1 MHIYLFVLY
10 LPNVI
15 FLPIS
20 QSRLLN
26 MIRFYSYIKL
36 LLIFLILFGFISIFT
51 IFYTLWRYSPELPSY
66 DSIIK
71 YKPNLSSRVYSS
83 DGLLLKSFYTEERIF
98 IPENRIPEI
107 VKFAFLS
114 SEDKNFYKHYGI
126 DLFAIS
132 RAFFTNIINTYSD
145 KRVVGASTI
154 TQQVVKNLLLS
165 NELSYT
171 RKIKEI
177 ILAIRI
183 ENILD
188 KSSILELYLN
198 DIYLGFGSY
207 GIGSAS
213 LNYFN
218 KSIYD
223 LELHEIAF
231 LAALPKAPN
240 NYNPKTNYIRA
251 IDRRNWVIDRMYA
264 NGYIK
269 IEDLK
274 YKNKPLEI
282 YKRND
287 TKYSD
292 ADYYFEEIRKEL
304 YSTFGKQRLY
314 SDGLIIKTALDS
326 SIQESANISLI
337 EGLVEY
343 EKRHGWHGL
352 IENTTLDNFL
362 TKKNDYIKINPF
374 YPNWDVVIIEKIYK
388 NKLEVFNQSNKLLK
402 IDLNNENNNW
412 LLKENFKKGDVI
424 YVSKINNTIVIN
436 QEPKVNGA
444 IIVLDPH
451 NGDIL
456 ALSGG
461 YSFSKSEFNR
471 ATQAKRQPGSA
482 FKPIVYLAA
491 LNEGYSPSTLILDAP
506 YVVDQGPGLPKWKPS
521 NYTDEFYGLTTM
533 RTGIEKSRNL
543 MTVRLANRI
552 GMNKIL
558 KMANTFD
565 IDEGFDD
572 NLSMSL
578 GSGVITLRDLT
589 NAYAIIAN
597 GGKKVKPKLITSI
610 YSKDG
615 KKIYD
620 TRLKKCTDCKVDEFS
635 LEINPPNLDE
645 NKQIVIDPR
654 LAYQIT
660 SMMEGVIK
668 RGTAKKLQEL
678 EVPIAGKTGTTNQN
692 KDAWFIGYTPDLVI
706 GVYVGYDQPKSL
718 GYKQTGSSVAVP
730 IFNKFAKKI
739 KINKNKKPFRIPS
752 GISFVRIDPSSGKV
766 SNTKGA
772 ISEPFILGSEPYS
785 NNINI
790 IDGLENFNNNSIS
803 GTGGLLE

>member
-1 MHIYLFVLY
+1 MNRLY
-10 LPNVI
+10 G
-15 FLPIS
+15 
-20 QSRLLN
+20 
-26 MIRFYSYIKL
+26 YIKL
-36 LLIFLILFGFISIFT
+36 LLILLFIFALISIST

-66 DSIIK
+66 ESIVN
-71 YKPNLSSRVYSS
+71 YKPNLSSRIYSS

-98 IPENRIPEI
+98 IPESRIPENI
-107 VKFAFLS
+107 KLAFLS
-114 SEDKNFYKHYGI
+114 AEDKNFYRHYGI
-126 DLFAIS
+126 DLFAIA
-132 RAFFTNIINTYSD
+132 RALFTNILNTYSD
-145 KRVVGASTI
+145 RRVVGASTI

-165 NELSYT
+165 NELSYV

-177 ILAIRI
+177 ILSVRI

-188 KSSILELYLN
+188 KNSILELYLN

-207 GIGSAS
+207 GIGTAS

-240 NYNPKTNYIRA
+240 NYNPKTNYLKA
-251 IDRRNWVIDRMYA
+251 IERRNWVIDRMYQ
-264 NGYIK
+264 NGFIK
-269 IEDLK
+269 EEDLI
-274 YKNKPLEI
+274 YKNKPLEVF
-282 YKRND
+282 KRND
-287 TKYSD
+287 RKFSE
-292 ADYYFEEIRKEL
+292 ADYFYEEIRKEL
-304 YSTFGKQRLY
+304 YSKFGKEKLY
-314 SDGLIIKTALDS
+314 SNGLIIKTALDTE
-326 SIQESANISLI
+326 IQKNANLSLI
-337 EGLVEY
+337 EGLIEY
-343 EKRHGWHGL
+343 EKKHGWHGL
-352 IENTTLDNFL
+352 IENTNFDNFF
-362 TKKNDYIKINPF
+362 KNQNYYKKINPF
-374 YPNWDVVIIEKIYK
+374 FPNWETVIVNKIYK
-388 NKLEVFNQSNKLLK
+388 SKIEVYDNSKGKLIVNLNGPDNRWLSNE
-402 IDLNNENNNW
+402 D
-412 LLKENFKKGDVI
+412 FKKGDVI
-424 YVSKINNTIVIN
+424 YIERNNNSYIIK
-436 QEPKVNGA
+436 QEPLVNGA
-444 IIVLDPH
+444 IIVMDPH

-461 YSFSKSEFNR
+461 YSFHKSEFNR

-552 GMNKIL
+552 GMDNIL
-558 KMANTFD
+558 KMASKFN
-565 IDEGFDD
+565 INEGFD
-572 NLSMSL
+572 NKLSMSL

-597 GGKKVKPKLITSI
+597 GGKKIESKFITSI
-610 YSKDG
+610 YDRNG
-615 KKIYD
+615 NKIRD
-620 TRLKKCTDCKVDEFS
+620 TSLKKCNECIIDSIPSK
-635 LEINPPNLDE
+635 IIIPNLDE
-645 NKQIVIDPR
+645 EESLVVDPR

-660 SMMEGVIK
+660 SMMEGVIQ
-668 RGTAKKLQEL
+668 RGTAKRLKDLD
-678 EVPIAGKTGTTNQN
+678 VPIAGKTGTTNQN

-718 GYKQTGSSVAVP
+718 GYKQSGSSVAIP
-730 IFNKFAKKI
+730 IFKNFAKKI
-739 KINKNKKPFRIPS
+739 NINKNKKPFRIPS
-752 GISFVRIDPSSGKV
+752 GISFVRIDPRNGMI
-766 SNTKGA
+766 SNQEGS

-785 NNINI
+785 GNVNI

>member
-1 MHIYLFVLY
+1 
-10 LPNVI
+10 
-15 FLPIS
+15 
-20 QSRLLN
+20 
-26 MIRFYSYIKL
+26 MIRFYNYIKFL
-36 LLIFLILFGFISIFT
+36 LFLLILIGFVAFST

-66 DSIIK
+66 ENIIN
-71 YKPNLSSRVYSS
+71 YKPNLSSRIYSS
-83 DGLLLKSFYTEERIF
+83 DGLLLKSYFTEERIF

-114 SEDKNFYKHYGI
+114 SEDKNFYEHYGVDI
-126 DLFAIS
+126 IAII
-132 RAFFTNIINTYSD
+132 RAFFTNIINSYSQR
-145 KRVVGASTI
+145 RVVGASTI

-165 NELSYT
+165 NELSYS

-177 ILAIRI
+177 ILSLRI

-188 KSSILELYLN
+188 KNAILELYLN
-198 DIYLGFGSY
+198 DIYLGYGSY

-218 KSIYD
+218 KSVNE
-223 LELHEIAF
+223 LELHEVAF

-240 NYNPKTNYIRA
+240 NYNPKTNYSKA
-251 IDRRNWVIDRMYA
+251 IDRRNWVIERMFA
-264 NGYIK
+264 NGYISK
-269 IEDLK
+269 EDLK
-274 YKNKPLEI
+274 YKKKPI
-282 YKRND
+282 NVFKRKD
-287 TKYSD
+287 IKFSD
-292 ADYYFEEIRKEL
+292 ADYFYEEIRKEL
-304 YSTFGKQRLY
+304 YSKFGKEKLY

-326 SIQESANISLI
+326 EIQKSANLSLI
-337 EGLVEY
+337 EGLSEY
-343 EKRHGWHGL
+343 EQRNGWHGV
-352 IENTTLDNFL
+352 IENTTFENFIEKNIYY
-362 TKKNDYIKINPF
+362 KKNNPF
-374 YPNWDVVIIEKIYK
+374 YPKWNVVIIDKVNT
-388 NKLEVFNQSNKLLK
+388 NKLYVIDQFKKKLL
-402 IDLNNENNNW
+402 IDLNNKDNNW
-412 LLKENFKKGDVI
+412 LLKENFKKGDVF
-424 YVSKINNTIVIN
+424 YVEKNIDYFIIK

-444 IIVLDPH
+444 IIVLDPY

-461 YSFSKSEFNR
+461 YSFNKSEFNR

-482 FKPIVYLAA
+482 FKPIVYLTA

-521 NYTDEFYGLTTM
+521 NYSDEFFGLTTM

-552 GMNKIL
+552 GMNKIIT
-558 KMANTFD
+558 MADNFD
-565 IDEGFDD
+565 IGYALDD
-572 NLSMSL
+572 KLSMSL
-578 GSGVITLRDLT
+578 GSGEITLRDLT

-597 GGKKVKPKLITSI
+597 GGKKIEPKLITSI

-620 TRLKKCTDCKVDEFS
+620 TRLKKCFECRLNTIPKTKS
-635 LEINPPNLDE
+635 IPNLYED
-645 NKQIVIDPR
+645 KKIIIDPR

-668 RGTAKKLQEL
+668 RGTAKKLKEL
-678 EVPIAGKTGTTNQN
+678 DVPIAGKTGTTNQN

-706 GVYVGYDQPKSL
+706 GVYVGYDKPQSL

-730 IFNKFAKKI
+730 IFKNFAKKI
-739 KINKNKKPFRIPS
+739 KINKNKKPFRIPL
-752 GISFVRIDPSSGKV
+752 GISFVRIDPNSGMV
-766 SNTKGA
+766 SNNQDS

>member
-1 MHIYLFVLY
+1 MI
-10 LPNVI
+10 NI
-15 FLPIS
+15 FK
-20 QSRLLN
+20 
-26 MIRFYSYIKL
+26 YIKL
-36 LLIFLILFGFISIFT
+36 FLVFLFIFGFISIFT
-51 IFYTLWRYSPELPSY
+51 IFYTLWLYTPELPSY
-66 DSIIK
+66 DSIVK
-71 YKPNLSSRVYSS
+71 YQPNLSSRIYSS

-98 IPENRIPEI
+98 IPVNRIPQNI
-107 VKFAFLS
+107 INAFIA
-114 SEDKNFYKHYGI
+114 SEDKNFYDHYGI
-126 DLFAIS
+126 DIFAIF
-132 RAFFTNIINTYSD
+132 RAFLTNITNMNSN

-154 TQQVVKNLLLS
+154 TQQVVKNLLLN
-165 NELSYT
+165 NELSYS

-188 KSSILELYLN
+188 KGDILELYLN
-198 DIYLGFGSY
+198 DIYLGYGSY

-240 NYNPKTNYIRA
+240 NYNPKTNYLRA

-264 NGYIK
+264 NGFIK
-269 IEDLK
+269 RENLE

-282 YKRND
+282 YQRFD
-287 TKYSD
+287 IEFSD
-292 ADYYFEEIRKEL
+292 ADYFYEEIRKEL
-304 YSTFGKQRLY
+304 FSKFGKEKLY
-314 SDGLIIKTALDS
+314 SEGLIIKTALDS
-326 SIQESANISLI
+326 NIQKNANLSLI
-337 EGLVEY
+337 EGLLEY
-343 EKRHGWHGL
+343 EKRQGWNGL
-352 IENTTLDNFL
+352 IENTTIDNFFN
-362 TKKNDYIKINPF
+362 KKSFYNEINPF
-374 YPNWDVVIIEKIYK
+374 FPKWETVIVNKVFP
-388 NKLEVFNQSNKLLK
+388 NKLEVFNLNKIK
-402 IDLNNENNNW
+402 INIDLDNDFNNW
-412 LLKENFKKGDVI
+412 LSNGTFTQGDVI
-424 YVSKINNTIVIN
+424 YIEKRNNKFVIN

-444 IIVLDPH
+444 IIVLDPYS
-451 NGDIL
+451 GDIL

-461 YSFSKSEFNR
+461 YSFKKSEFNR
-471 ATQAKRQPGSA
+471 VTQAKRQPGSA

-506 YVVDQGPGLPKWKPS
+506 YVVDQGAGLPKWKPS

-552 GMNKIL
+552 GMEKIL
-558 KMANTFD
+558 NMADNFD
-565 IDEGFDD
+565 INEGLDN

-578 GSGVITLRDLT
+578 GSGVITLLDLSK
-589 NAYAIIAN
+589 AYAIIAN
-597 GGKKVKPKLITSI
+597 GGKKIEPKLITSI

-620 TRLKKCTDCKVDEFS
+620 TRLKKCFHCRIDKI
-635 LEINPPNLDE
+635 LLKNEIPNLVEDK
-645 NKQIVIDPR
+645 NIVVDPR
-654 LAYQIT
+654 LTYQIT
-660 SMMEGVIK
+660 SMMEGVIE
-668 RGTAKKLQEL
+668 RGTAKKLKDL
-678 EVPIAGKTGTTNQN
+678 NVPIAGKTGTTNKN

-730 IFNKFAKKI
+730 IFKKFAKKI

-752 GISFVRIDPSSGKV
+752 GISFVRIDPNSGIV
-766 SNTKGA
+766 SNEQGS
-772 ISEPFILGSEPYS
+772 IVEPFILGSEPYS
-785 NNINI
+785 ENINV

>member
-1 MHIYLFVLY
+1 M
-10 LPNVI
+10 NK
-15 FLPIS
+15 
-20 QSRLLN
+20 
-26 MIRFYSYIKL
+26 FYKYIKL
-36 LLIFLILFGFISIFT
+36 SIIFLIISVFVSIFT
-51 IFYTLWRYSPELPSY
+51 IFYVLWRYSPELPSY
-66 DSIIK
+66 ESILK
-71 YKPNLSSRVYSS
+71 YKPNVSSRIYSS

-98 IPENRIPEI
+98 IPEDRIPEI
-107 VKFAFLS
+107 FKFAFLS
-114 SEDKNFYKHYGI
+114 SEDKNFYNHYGI
-126 DLFAIS
+126 DFVAII
-132 RAFFTNIINTYSD
+132 RAFLTNIINTYSE

-165 NELSYT
+165 NELSYS

-188 KSSILELYLN
+188 KNSILELYLN
-198 DIYLGFGSY
+198 DIYLGYGSY
-207 GIGSAS
+207 GIGTAS

-240 NYNPKTNYIRA
+240 NYNPKTNYLRA
-251 IDRRNWVIDRMYA
+251 IDRRNWVIDRMYL
-264 NGYIK
+264 NGYINK
-269 IEDLK
+269 KDLK
-274 YKNKPLEI
+274 YKTKPLEI
-282 YKRND
+282 YVRND
-287 TKYSD
+287 IKFSD
-292 ADYYFEEIRKEL
+292 ADYYYEEIRKKL
-304 YSTFGKQRLY
+304 YSKFGKEKLY
-314 SDGLIIKTALDS
+314 SDGLIVKTAINS
-326 SIQESANISLI
+326 KIQESANISLI
-337 EGLVEY
+337 EGLIEF
-343 EKRHGWHGL
+343 EKKQGWHGL
-352 IENTTLDNFL
+352 IENTNLENFL
-362 TKKNDYIKINPF
+362 NKKEYYIKNNPF
-374 YPNWDVVIIEKIYK
+374 NSKWQVVIIDNIFN
-388 NKLEVFNQSNKLLK
+388 NKLEVLDLSKKKFL
-402 IDLNNENNNW
+402 IDLDNQYNSW
-412 LLKENFKKGDVI
+412 LLDENFKNGDVI
-424 YVSKINNTIVIN
+424 YVEKNKKNYVIN

-444 IIVLDPH
+444 IIVLDPY

-461 YSFSKSEFNR
+461 YSFKKSEFNR

-558 KMANTFD
+558 SMANKFNLS
-565 IDEGFDD
+565 EGLDN

-578 GSGVITLRDLT
+578 GSGVITLIDLT

-597 GGKKVKPKLITSI
+597 GGKKIEPKLITSV

-620 TRLKKCTDCKVDEFS
+620 TRLKKCDECK
-635 LEINPPNLDE
+635 LEIDLDKTKIPNLIEDK
-645 NKQIVIDPR
+645 NIVVDPR
-654 LAYQIT
+654 LTYQIT

-668 RGTAKKLQEL
+668 RGTAKKLYEL
-678 EVPIAGKTGTTNQN
+678 DIPIAGKTGTTNQN
-692 KDAWFIGYTPDLVI
+692 KDAWFIGYTPDMVV

-718 GYKQTGSSVAVP
+718 GFKQTGSSVAVP
-730 IFNKFAKKI
+730 IFKNFANKI

-752 GISFVRIDPSSGKV
+752 GISFVRIDPKSGKI
-766 SNTKGA
+766 SNKNNS

-785 NNINI
+785 GNVNV

-803 GTGGLLE
+803 GTGGLLK